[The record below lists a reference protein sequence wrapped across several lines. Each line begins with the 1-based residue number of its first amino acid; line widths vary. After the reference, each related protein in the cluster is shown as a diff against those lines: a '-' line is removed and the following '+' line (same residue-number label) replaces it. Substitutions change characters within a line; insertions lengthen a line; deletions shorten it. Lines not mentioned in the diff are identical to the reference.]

1 MSSDPFIVSALVDFP
16 DDCRQ
21 IVFTPDMVDN
31 LIERLEWM
39 GARRVYWNFYQ
50 EELAECFMLQS
61 PSARQTKENLGDPLV
76 AGCRAAH
83 KRGMEFYATIK
94 PYETGLST
102 TQPASGP
109 GALAN
114 PGLPGIGGVHVVDSW
129 VMARPE
135 LRIKGRSA
143 EIPDGLES
151 VPIRRI
157 QLRQKDMA
165 QVRIRPENIERWTS
179 RDNAG
184 YKKID
189 VSFDVRESVVVCPRD
204 VVEMDGGAM
213 TKKGDS
219 VRSLDLTGLDLLDP
233 FIAITTNFDDD
244 QGTFVNT
251 ALEMVRAFG
260 PENELLPKVVA
271 SHSAVWRPGRDLRTD
286 DLQYDNGVGDIAIR
300 LDVANS
306 RPVSAGWGGGAPTSD
321 GVVALAKGR
330 NEYLS
335 GAMCE
340 MYPEVREHWL
350 GWVGQCIAAGVDGV
364 DVRISNHSSWSNT
377 PEMYGFNEPVAEEYE
392 RRYGTNPDTGH
403 YDPELLGGLRGEFFD
418 RFLRAAKTR
427 LSAAGKRLSVHA
439 EMESFRPDACQSRWR
454 TRPGNIDFNWRG
466 WLRSGL
472 ADEATLFGRGW
483 NVDRILD
490 DPLVQDMLREAD
502 AAGVPVHLSKQVG
515 HPAGFIR
522 WGDEEIPAPDKLEYA
537 YRHGGLAGYCLYET
551 ASMYDR
557 DQPVSPEGTLNFQPG
572 LLGSVRRRVENL
584 GLLAARGKQT

>member
-1 MSSDPFIVSALVDFP
+1 VSSDPFIVSALVDFP
-16 DDCRQ
+16 DDCRR
-21 IVFTPDMVDN
+21 IAFTPGLVDN

-50 EELAECFMLQS
+50 EEIAEFFMLQN
-61 PSARQTKENLGDPLV
+61 PFARQTKENLGDPLA

-94 PYETGLST
+94 PYETGLSA
-102 TQPASGP
+102 TQPAAGP
-109 GALAN
+109 EALAN
-114 PGLPGIGGVHVVDSW
+114 PGLPSIGGVHIVDSW

-157 QLRQKDMA
+157 QLRQKDME
-165 QVRIRPENIERWTS
+165 QVRIRPENIEIWTS

-189 VSFDVRESVVVCPRD
+189 VSFDVRESVEICPRD
-204 VVEMDGGAM
+204 VVDMDGGAM
-213 TKKGDS
+213 TKKGES
-219 VRSLDLTGLDLLDP
+219 VRALDLTGLDLLDP
-233 FIAITTNFDDD
+233 FIAITTNFDDGR
-244 QGTFVNT
+244 GTFVNT

-260 PENELLPKVVA
+260 PENETVPIVVA

-306 RPVSAGWGGGAPTSD
+306 RPVSADWGGGAPTSD
-321 GVVALAKGR
+321 GVIALARGR

-340 MYPEVREHWL
+340 AYPEVREHWL
-350 GWVGQCIAAGVDGV
+350 DWVGQCIAAGVDGV

-377 PEMYGFNEPVAEEYE
+377 PSMYGFNEPVAEEYE
-392 RRYGTNPDTGH
+392 RRYGTNPDTEY

-418 RFLRAAKTR
+418 LFLRAAKTR

-472 ADEATLFGRGW
+472 ADEATLLARGW

-490 DPLVQDMLREAD
+490 DALVQEMLREAAD
-502 AAGVPVHLSKQVG
+502 AGVPAHLSKQVG
-515 HPAGFIR
+515 HN
-522 WGDEEIPAPDKLEYA
+522 EEMPDQDKLEYA

-551 ASMYDR
+551 AAMYDR
-557 DQPVSPEGTLNFQPG
+557 DQPVSPDGTLSFQPG
-572 LLGSVRRRVENL
+572 LLESVRRRVESL
-584 GLLAARGKQT
+584 GLLAAGGEQT